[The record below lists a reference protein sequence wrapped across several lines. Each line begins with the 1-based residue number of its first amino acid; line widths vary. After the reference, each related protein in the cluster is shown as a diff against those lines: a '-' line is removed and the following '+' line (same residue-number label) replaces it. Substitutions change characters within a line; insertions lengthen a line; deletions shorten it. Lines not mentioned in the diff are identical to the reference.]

1 MPRYP
6 EVSPT
11 LAEVGSSVYSR
22 LADRVRTFD
31 GEVYPFHVGDTW
43 MEPPDGC
50 RMQDL
55 RVEDHPGMHRYASPM
70 GMPKLLEAVAARVEE
85 RTGVPTSERE
95 VLITA
100 GATGGLGAALGAL
113 MAPGEEVLILA
124 PHWPL
129 VPGIVRSLHGTP
141 IQVPFLGV
149 VETPEEAV
157 EVVSRAVTERTVA
170 VYLNTPNNPT
180 GRLIPR
186 DQLEALV
193 AWARREGLW
202 ILSDEVYEDYS
213 YRGRHVYTRSLASER
228 TLSFHSFSKAYGM
241 AGNRCGYVVAGADM
255 VQAMT
260 KVATHTFYSTP
271 TAAQLAALAALG
283 PEGDLWLRDRS
294 IHYSAIGEAAAE
306 HLGEQPPEGG
316 TFLFLDLADYLDE
329 TGESLDQF
337 LERCADQGLLLAPGP
352 SFGPYP
358 THIRLCFTAAHPAVT
373 ARGVEKLAEIL
384 GREES
389 AVDAEGAL

>member
-1 MPRYP
+1 MPRHP
-6 EVSPT
+6 DVSPT
-11 LAEVGSSVYSR
+11 LTEVGSSVYSQ
-22 LADRVRTFD
+22 LADRVRSFD

-55 RVEDHPGMHRYASPM
+55 RVEDHPGMHRYASPK
-70 GMPKLLEAVAARVEE
+70 GLPELLEAVASRVAE

-113 MAPGEEVLILA
+113 MAPGDEVLILA

-129 VPGIVRSLHGTP
+129 VSGIVRSLHGTP

-149 VETPEEAV
+149 AESPDDAV
-157 EVVSRAVTERTVA
+157 DIVSKAVTERTVA
-170 VYLNTPNNPT
+170 IYVNTPNNPT
-180 GRLIPR
+180 GKLIPR

-202 ILSDEVYEDYS
+202 ILSDEVYEDFAYS
-213 YRGRHVYTRSLASER
+213 AEHAYLRSLAPER

-241 AGNRCGYVVAGADM
+241 AGNRCGYVVAGED
-255 VQAMT
+255 VVHAMT

-271 TAAQLAALAALG
+271 TASQLAALRTLR
-283 PEGDLWLRDRS
+283 PEGDQWLEDAA
-294 IHYSAIGEAAAE
+294 IHYLAIGEAASE
-306 HLGEQPPEGG
+306 HLGEPHPEGG
-316 TFLFLDLADYLDE
+316 TFLFLDLADDLQQRGE
-329 TGESLDQF
+329 TLEQF
-337 LERCADQGLLLAPGP
+337 LELCADQGLLLAPGP

-358 THIRLCFTAAHPAVT
+358 THVRLCFTAVHPAVT
-373 ARGVEKLAEIL
+373 ARGVQKLADIL
-384 GREES
+384 GRE
-389 AVDAEGAL
+389 